1 MIGIYGGNGF
11 IGQHIVRRLVRAGVP
26 VRVVSRRFDSAFRDE
41 LAHAVEFV
49 EADFRDSLAMMAS
62 LQDIDTVVQLISSSS
77 PGMGNQLAVADIQDN
92 VVPHVAFIQNAISA
106 GVKKYVFFSSGG
118 TVYGPNERPPTPES
132 AGTRPI
138 SSHGMTK
145 LMIEKYL
152 QMFGHVDGLNYT
164 ILRVSNP
171 YGPGQLFRK
180 GQGLIPAVLHRYREG
195 RPITIIGDGRNE
207 RDFIYI
213 DDLVDAVESVVNSPA
228 VDGEILNIGSGI
240 GHSVLDVIDTLERE
254 LGITFLRE
262 TVPARKT
269 DVPRSILDISKAR
282 RLLGWNPRTS
292 LAEGIRHLAP

>member
-11 IGQHIVRRLVRAGVP
+11 IGQHIVRRLARGGRK
-26 VRVVSRRFDSAFRDE
+26 VRVVARRFDPGFRDE
-41 LAHAVEFV
+41 WAQTVDFV
-49 EADFRDSLAMMAS
+49 EADFRNSLAMMAS
-62 LQDIDTVVQLISSSS
+62 LQDVDTVVQLISSSS

-92 VVPHVAFIQNAISA
+92 IVPHVAFIQNAIGA

-118 TVYGPNERPPTPES
+118 TIYGPDVPVPTSEE
-132 AGTRPI
+132 AHTRPI

-145 LMIEKYL
+145 LVIEKYL

-171 YGPGQLFRK
+171 YGPGQIFRK
-180 GQGLIPAVLHRYREG
+180 GQGLIPAVLQRYREG

-213 DDLVDAVESVVNSPA
+213 DDLVDAVETVIASEATNR
-228 VDGEILNIGSGI
+228 ETLNIGSGT

-254 LGITFLRE
+254 LGITFARATL
-262 TVPARKT
+262 PARKT
-269 DVPRSILDISKAR
+269 DVPRNILDISKAR
-282 RLLGWNPRTS
+282 RLLGWAPRTS
-292 LAEGIRHLAP
+292 LAEGIQRLAR